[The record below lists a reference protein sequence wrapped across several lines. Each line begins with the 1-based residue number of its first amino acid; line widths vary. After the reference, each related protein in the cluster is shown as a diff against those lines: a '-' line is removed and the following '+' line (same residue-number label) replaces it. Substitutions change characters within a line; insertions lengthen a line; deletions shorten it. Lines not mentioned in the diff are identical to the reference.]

1 MACCGAIITPESS
14 AIDAQIK
21 VEERSNKQ
29 ALKVLVLGTSAS
41 GKSTVAKQMKILHC
55 QGFSS
60 EELHNYKQI
69 LILNI
74 FNGMKELVFQAEQ
87 FGIKILRK
95 NKKVAAYFSNANPYT
110 ETLNSDTV
118 DLAKQLWA
126 DKGTHLN
133 YFFVLLRFSHT
144 ILPHWRSQSP
154 LFLPQR
160 RPNSPRSSFLLPPLP
175 FITLLPRPF
184 YAIMLH
190 IATNSSS
197 YAFSFMQ
204 VSKRCGNAETKSISL
219 PTSNT

>member
-1 MACCGAIITPESS
+1 MACCGVGITPESS
-14 AIDAQIK
+14 AIDSQIK
-21 VEERSNKQ
+21 TDERATKT

-55 QGFSS
+55 HGFSP

-118 DLAKQLWA
+118 DLAKQLWD
-126 DKGTHLN
+126 DKGTLKIC
-133 YFFVLLRFSHT
+133 LL
-144 ILPHWRSQSP
+144 L
-154 LFLPQR
+154 
-160 RPNSPRSSFLLPPLP
+160 LLP
-175 FITLLPRPF
+175 LLVPSA
-184 YAIMLH
+184 AIV
-190 IATNSSS
+190 ARNGAYKS
-197 YAFSFMQ
+197 AFSAFA
-204 VSKRCGNAETKSISL
+204 SCLSWAFFFFPSPIA
-219 PTSNT
+219 PY

>member
-1 MACCGAIITPESS
+1 MACCGVGITPESS
-14 AIDAQIK
+14 AIDSQIK
-21 VEERSNKQ
+21 VDERTSKT

-55 QGFSS
+55 QGFSP

-118 DLAKQLWA
+118 DLAKQLWD
-126 DKGTHLN
+126 DKGTLEIRFYPFLQSSALPNAIGTSERLHGPAHP
-133 YFFVLLRFSHT
+133 FVR
-144 ILPHWRSQSP
+144 RVSP
-154 LFLPQR
+154 VT
-160 RPNSPRSSFLLPPLP
+160 S
-175 FITLLPRPF
+175 
-184 YAIMLH
+184 
-190 IATNSSS
+190 
-197 YAFSFMQ
+197 
-204 VSKRCGNAETKSISL
+204 
-219 PTSNT
+219 PTSLAAPNMCFFEMMYLMFSQY

>member
-1 MACCGAIITPESS
+1 MACCGVGITPESH
-14 AIDAQIK
+14 AIDSQIK
-21 VEERSNKQ
+21 TDERATKT

-55 QGFSS
+55 HGFSP

-118 DLAKQLWA
+118 DLAKQLWD
-126 DKGTHLN
+126 DKGTPKFP
-133 YFFVLLRFSHT
+133 YFLLLLRMALSTAPAPSRTRAKSPFSPCT
-144 ILPHWRSQSP
+144 PHPAPRVPSA
-154 LFLPQR
+154 F
-160 RPNSPRSSFLLPPLP
+160 RPYLICL
-175 FITLLPRPF
+175 
-184 YAIMLH
+184 
-190 IATNSSS
+190 
-197 YAFSFMQ
+197 
-204 VSKRCGNAETKSISL
+204 
-219 PTSNT
+219 